1 MIIVKI
7 VRKSSGDNEKKEKIK
22 FNKEILFTTSCR
34 LEILIIKKD
43 IRTIPNTSIKSRMK
57 SIADTKRSLY
67 LSSFLRT
74 VFNDLNKLFII
85 AR

>member
-7 VRKSSGDNEKKEKIK
+7 VRESSGDNEKKEKIK

>member
-7 VRKSSGDNEKKEKIK
+7 VRESSGDNEKKEKIK

-43 IRTIPNTSIKSRMK
+43 IRTIPNTSIKTRMK